1 MEDLAQWMVRD
12 LRNDPVFYMAGGL
25 AVLGGLGVVTR
36 RNPIYSALSM
46 LVAFLA
52 LAVVYLLVQAPFL
65 AAMHVLVYTG
75 AILVLFLFVIMLLNL
90 KPEELGQEY
99 PLAVRGGV
107 ALLCAGLFGVLA
119 APALLDPA
127 LREPLKPVDADFG
140 SVRAVGMALFHNPY
154 ALPFELASALI
165 LTAVFGGV
173 VLAKKKL

>member
-1 MEDLAQWMVRD
+1 MKDLLDLLARD
-12 LRNDPVFYMAGGL
+12 AMADPVFYAAGGV
-25 AVLGGLGVVTR
+25 AVFAGLGVVTR
-36 RNPIYSALSM
+36 RSPMYSAISM

-52 LAVVYLLVQAPFL
+52 LAVLYLLLSAPFL

-99 PLAVRGGV
+99 PLPARGAVA
-107 ALLCAGLFGVLA
+107 ALCLGLFALLA
-119 APALLDPA
+119 APALLDPS
-127 LREPLKPVDADFG
+127 LRGAPKAVAGDFG
-140 SVRAVGMALFHNPY
+140 SVKAVGLALFQNPY

-165 LTAVFGGV
+165 LTAIFGSV